1 MPGMAIFGTAT
12 VLRPGREFEVLSK
25 NNLGEP
31 VYASPAISRGALFV
45 RTSSHLVCISGIAE
59 SGSSGA
65 TSQ

>member
-1 MPGMAIFGTAT
+1 MSGIAIFGARA
-12 VLRPGREFEVLSK
+12 VLRPGREFEVLSR

-31 VYASPAISRGALFV
+31 VYASPAISRGELFV
-45 RTSSHLVCISGIAE
+45 RTSTHLVCISGIAA